1 MSTTGPDDVE
11 PIDPESE
18 EHGFLEDEIVVP
30 KGVSRRRFLL
40 ILALTIFVLLV
51 FTVGDALQSSMTGGG
66 GADEV
71 FMTWTDPE
79 SGTTHE
85 VMGSEFLATKR
96 KLDRLWRAGGVWSP
110 LNRADGRKAKITDED
125 VALYSVLEEMAIQNG
140 VEVPLEEF
148 VRTLVDNGWTGESI
162 QATAQRNRMATS
174 QFEAEMREGL
184 RAGKLRFMLMNAA
197 SMVADPEAVVSTWA
211 EENPQ
216 YTFAYLSL
224 NASDVEKQAMSSLPD
239 DEGLKAWYDA
249 LPQWDKQKYFTDER
263 VRASVAWLP
272 LDGDFDPAQLF
283 EAYPLP
289 EDWDADAQARSY
301 YNRFTAVR
309 FKNPAAEV
317 AEGEELPSDTPL
329 YLEFEEVTDRA
340 AEEARIHHALGAFLE
355 DMRTR
360 DSDEWGDATQADLAA
375 ESAALGLSVWEGD
388 EAIPK
393 SEFEAIEPWGGP
405 QIANMLGFGVPES
418 FLQRVVAEENG
429 LVIGRVNEKTEREEP
444 EFATI
449 RDTIAERWVDDN
461 AIDVAVERLEA
472 LRDSFG
478 ERPEDD
484 GSDDEVATGD
494 NEPEAPWAPVATAEA
509 LAAAAAQL
517 SAELELDPP
526 LEVQTR
532 GPLGRREYPNDDV
545 AAATPADR
553 AIVTGANY
561 YELEPG
567 QVAPAAADP
576 TRKVALL
583 VQFVGQEDPSPSTM
597 KATELLQARQALIGE
612 TFEKFEAEVLHP
624 KSDWFKNRY
633 KLDLRSWRQDAEREA
648 NGEAEYDDEEAE

>member
-11 PIDPESE
+11 PIDPDSE

-30 KGVSRRRFLL
+30 EGVSRRKFLL

-79 SGTTHE
+79 SGTQHE

-125 VALYSVLEEMAIQNG
+125 VALYSVLEEMAVQNG
-140 VEVPLEEF
+140 VEVPVEEF
-148 VRTLVDNGWTGESI
+148 VRTLVDNGWTGESL
-162 QATAQRNRMATS
+162 QATAKRNRMATS

-224 NASDVEKQAMSSLPD
+224 DAADVEKQAMSSLPD
-239 DEGLKAWYDA
+239 DEELKVWYDA

-272 LDGDFDPAQLF
+272 LDGDFDPAALL
-283 EAYPLP
+283 EMYPLP

-309 FKNPAAEV
+309 FKNPDAEV
-317 AEGEELPSDTPL
+317 AEGVELPADTPL
-329 YLEFEEVTDRA
+329 YLEFEAVTERA

-405 QIANMLGFGVPES
+405 QIANMLGFGVAES

-484 GSDDEVATGD
+484 GSEPEASTGD
-494 NEPEAPWAPVATAEA
+494 SEPEAPWAPVATAEA

-517 SAELELDPP
+517 STELELDVP

-532 GPLGRREYPNDDV
+532 GPLGRREYPNDDI

-567 QVAPAAADP
+567 QVAPATADP

-583 VQFVGQEDPSPSTM
+583 VQFIGQEDPSPGTM

-612 TFEKFEAEVLHP
+612 TFEKFESEVLHP

-633 KLDLRSWRQDAEREA
+633 KLDLRSWRLDAEREA
-648 NGEAEYDDEEAE
+648 NGEEDYDDEEAE